1 MINTGINT
9 ERIGTR
15 NLETE
20 KVNFVNPFTQHPA
33 EVGMSYPE
41 HARFALMLARKTFL
55 MALASLIH
63 AFFPF
68 LFVTYT
74 SRKINQINKLLQNR
88 NSNNEK

>member
-15 NLETE
+15 NLETK
-20 KVNFVNPFTQHPA
+20 KVSFVNPFTQHPA
-33 EVGMSYPE
+33 EVGMSYFE
-41 HARFALMLARKTFL
+41 HARFALMLSRKTFL
-55 MALASLIH
+55 MALASLVH

-74 SRKINQINKLLQNR
+74 SRKIYQTNKLLQNR